1 MQRFVMLL
9 TATALLGTTVAIAQ
23 QRMAPQQPRPAQA
36 RQAEPGL
43 SGIEELKY
51 IVAMIDLDAEQRQQ
65 AEGLL
70 DEYEFQASQEPDRS
84 RMVDILQ
91 QFGQAQQ
98 AGDQEEV
105 QRLREELRNLQPEPR
120 ARREFM
126 SSFKAMLTTEQLEEL
141 ERVTTLL
148 DKNPSGKLRPY
159 DVVRIVTREI
169 DLDADQRTE
178 FLAVHKQFRD
188 QVAGERNQGTIPD
201 SDIPKR
207 FALAVRAILTPDQ
220 AKIYDRQVGMITLEV
235 PEASGEAEK
244 ADAEEP
250 ADEAPSE
257 E

>member
-23 QRMAPQQPRPAQA
+23 QRMAPQQQRAAQT
-36 RQAEPGL
+36 RQTEPGL

-51 IVAMIDLDAEQRQQ
+51 IIAMIDLDAEQRQQ

-105 QRLREELRNLQPEPR
+105 ERLREELRNMQPEPR

-126 SSFKAMLTTEQLEEL
+126 NSFKAMLNAEQLEEL
-141 ERVTTLL
+141 ERITTLL

-169 DLDADQRTE
+169 DLDGDQRAE

-188 QVAGERNQGTIPD
+188 QVAGERNQGTVPD
-201 SDIPKR
+201 SDIPR
-207 FALAVRAILTPDQ
+207 QFAMAVRAILTPEQ
-220 AKIYDRQVGMITLEV
+220 AKVFDRQVGMITFEV
-235 PEASGEAEK
+235 PDEAE
-244 ADAEEP
+244 DAEEADEP
-250 ADEAPSE
+250 ADEPPAE